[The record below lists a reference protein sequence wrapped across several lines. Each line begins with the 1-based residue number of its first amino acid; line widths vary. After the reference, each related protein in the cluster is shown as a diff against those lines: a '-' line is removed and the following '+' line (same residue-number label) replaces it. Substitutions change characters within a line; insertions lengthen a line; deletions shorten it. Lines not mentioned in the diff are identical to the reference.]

1 MKLKKVTVND
11 PVERLAVSVRQSTT
25 QMIAAYM
32 AHYEAVYGERI
43 EKSQLV
49 EEIIRD
55 YIAADK
61 DFAKKQ
67 AGADKAAAKAAKA
80 PKDAAQA

>member
-25 QMIAAYM
+25 RMIADYM
-32 AHYEAVYGERI
+32 AHYEEVYGERI

-67 AGADKAAAKAAKA
+67 SGASKAAAKAAKTTRD
-80 PKDAAQA
+80 PAQG

>member
-32 AHYEAVYGERI
+32 AHYEEVYGERI

-67 AGADKAAAKAAKA
+67 AGAGKAAAKAARA
-80 PKDAAQA
+80 PKDAAQG